1 MPLPSPTVLKRMLA
15 NITAWIMTVHV
26 GDNRIVGVADHLD
39 QSIFI
44 NGNLARVLLA
54 SYKLTGNDSH
64 LAEGLRWCD
73 TFVGLQHRG
82 RTHDG
87 SSDCGWWDTGYD
99 TLYIA
104 DTGTAVTALALCHDL
119 QPKRKY
125 HDALTLFDAFVR
137 GGVDKVPS
145 CTPLLPNKTSCEYCE
160 GCTDTAA
167 TYIIGPAG
175 QPDAGALGDGYYK
188 GALNV
193 KPYTISTALTGGVMS
208 AELYALAQGAEHRYL
223 ATASNAVDWLLSKLF
238 ANGTIPYIIDPPT
251 SVPHEFQCITYT
263 TEAFID
269 LHLRTGDAAL
279 ARLRALNV
287 TVDYILRKQ
296 AEGKSGALLPKGTQG
311 EILRSARAASLLH
324 WWYVAVDPT
333 DERLPK
339 ALEAYLVTWLGSA
352 AGATVEGLNSYAL
365 STGFIGLTIADLV
378 EPTAWAS
385 FAKWRPAAPV
395 V

>member
-1 MPLPSPTVLKRMLA
+1 
-15 NITAWIMTVHV
+15 MT
-26 GDNRIVGVADHLD
+26 NEQ
-39 QSIFI
+39 QSC
-44 NGNLARVLLA
+44 R
-54 SYKLTGNDSH
+54 
-64 LAEGLRWCD
+64 
-73 TFVGLQHRG
+73 
-82 RTHDG
+82 
-87 SSDCGWWDTGYD
+87 
-99 TLYIA
+99 
-104 DTGTAVTALALCHDL
+104 
-119 QPKRKY
+119 
-125 HDALTLFDAFVR
+125 
-137 GGVDKVPS
+137 S
-145 CTPLLPNKTSCEYCE
+145 CTFSCSS
-160 GCTDTAA
+160 
-167 TYIIGPAG
+167 P
-175 QPDAGALGDGYYK
+175 QP
-188 GALNV
+188 
-193 KPYTISTALTGGVMS
+193 
-208 AELYALAQGAEHRYL
+208 
-223 ATASNAVDWLLSKLF
+223 
-238 ANGTIPYIIDPPT
+238 PPT